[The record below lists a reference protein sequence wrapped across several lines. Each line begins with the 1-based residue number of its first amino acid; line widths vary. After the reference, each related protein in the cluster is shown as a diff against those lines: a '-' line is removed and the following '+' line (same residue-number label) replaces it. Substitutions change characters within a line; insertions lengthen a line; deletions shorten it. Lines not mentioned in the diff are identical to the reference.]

1 MNIKRLT
8 MAALTAI
15 LFALPAVQAADPQLN
30 TAAQELILRLDDL
43 ESDVLDSLTRAVIA
57 KRAETETPTNAVVIE
72 VWAPADRNE
81 RYRFEA
87 LTLAGNV
94 LNEELKIE
102 GSDTR
107 VVVKAGTSFAGSQG
121 WAQLKQGFSLA
132 VEAGKG
138 PHIIVGGHEDI
149 PVWGS
154 AGLIYPIEDYID
166 LEAWPF
172 ADLFPSLWPIMS
184 WNGQV
189 WGVPQDAE
197 SRPFFGWISHLKAIG
212 YSDADIAALPA
223 KVKSGEYTLQNVL
236 EDAKKI
242 QDKGLVEKGYG
253 FYPRATK
260 GGDYWQ
266 FYAVQKGGD
275 MIDAESGKLILDRGA
290 LLGYYQFFNDA
301 VFKYGVTKK
310 NHLGMDWDQWYN
322 EVANG
327 KAGLWHGGTWHY
339 ARYTRREGLDDFF
352 DKVMFSLIPSGGS
365 GGKATTLTHPLTYLI
380 SKRAKDEEIELAA
393 RLITIASEPRLNT
406 LHAIASAHL
415 GITTA
420 QTKVSQYSD
429 DRWTAEATALLK
441 SAFALPNS
449 TNFGQYDTLVWKGLT
464 AAWSGDLSPQ
474 DAVDTVVQEMK
485 ATMGDKVIIR

>member
-1 MNIKRLT
+1 MRLKHLSLL
-8 MAALTAI
+8 MFAVI
-15 LFALPAVQAADPQLN
+15 VLFAPTLSAADM
-30 TAAQELILRLDDL
+30 EI
-43 ESDVLDSLTRAVIA
+43 V
-57 KRAETETPTNAVVIE
+57 
-72 VWAPADRNE
+72 VWAPADQNE

-87 LTLAGNV
+87 VALAANV

-102 GSDTR
+102 GRDIKVTVSSR
-107 VVVKAGTSFAGSQG
+107 SFAGSQT
-121 WAQLKQGFSLA
+121 WQQLKQGFSLA
-132 VEAGKG
+132 VEAGQG

-154 AGLIYPIEDYID
+154 AGLIHPIEDHVD

-172 ADLFPSLWPIMS
+172 VDVFDNLWPIMS

-197 SRPFFGWISHLKAIG
+197 SRPFFGWIPHLKAIG
-212 YSDADIAALPA
+212 YSDADIATRPA
-223 KVKSGEYTLQNVL
+223 KVKSGQYTLRNVL

-242 QDKGLVEKGYG
+242 QDKGLVTKGYG

-260 GGDYWQ
+260 GPDYWQ

-275 MIDAESGKLILDRGA
+275 MIDPKSGKLILDKGA
-290 LLGYYQFFNDA
+290 LLGYYQFFHDA

-310 NHLGMDWDQWYN
+310 NHLGMEWDQWYN

-339 ARYTRREGLDDFF
+339 ARYTRREGLEDFF
-352 DKVMFSLIPSGGS
+352 DKVVFSLIPSGGS
-365 GGKATTLTHPLTYLI
+365 GGRATTITHPLTYLI
-380 SKRAKDEEIELAA
+380 SKQAKDDELEIAA
-393 RLITIASEPRLNT
+393 RLITIVSEPRLNT

-415 GITTA
+415 GITNA
-420 QTKVSQYSD
+420 QTKVSQYAD

-441 SAFALPNS
+441 SAIALPNS
-449 TNFGQYDTLVWKGLT
+449 TDFGQYDNLVWKGLT

-474 DAVDTVVQEMK
+474 EAVDTVVGEMK
-485 ATMGDKVIIR
+485 ATMGNKVIIR

>member
-1 MNIKRLT
+1 MNFKHLT
-8 MAALTAI
+8 IAAI
-15 LFALPAVQAADPQLN
+15 GAVMLAAPIAQATD
-30 TAAQELILRLDDL
+30 
-43 ESDVLDSLTRAVIA
+43 
-57 KRAETETPTNAVVIE
+57 IE
-72 VWAPADRNE
+72 IVVWANADQNE

-87 LTLAGNV
+87 VQLAANV

-102 GSDTR
+102 GRDINVTVSSQSYAGDT
-107 VVVKAGTSFAGSQG
+107 SWQ
-121 WAQLKQGFSLA
+121 QLKQGFSLA
-132 VEAGKG
+132 VEANEG

-154 AGLIYPIEDYID
+154 AGLILPIEEYVD

-172 ADLFPSLWPIMS
+172 SDVFPSLWPIMS

-197 SRPFFGWISHLKAIG
+197 SRPFFGWIPHLKAIG
-212 YSDADIAALPA
+212 YSDADIDALPA

-253 FYPRATK
+253 FYPRASK

-275 MIDAESGKLILDRGA
+275 MADPKSGKLILDKGA
-290 LLGYYQFFNDA
+290 LLGYYQFFHDA
-301 VFKYGVTKK
+301 VFKYEVTKK
-310 NHLGMDWDQWYN
+310 NHLGMEWDQWYS

-352 DKVMFSLIPSGGS
+352 GNVMFSLIPSAGS

-380 SKRAKDEEIELAA
+380 SRQAKGDELEIAG
-393 RLITIASEPRLNT
+393 RLITIVSEPRLNT

-429 DRWTAEATALLK
+429 DRWTSEATELLK
-441 SAFALPNS
+441 SAFAYPNNV
-449 TNFGQYDTLVWKGLT
+449 NFGQYDTLVWKGLT
-464 AAWSGDLSPQ
+464 ASWSGDLSPEE
-474 DAVDTVVQEMK
+474 AVATVAKEME

>member
-1 MNIKRLT
+1 MKIKQLT
-8 MAALTAI
+8 MAAIGAVMFAI
-15 LFALPAVQAADPQLN
+15 PMAQAKD
-30 TAAQELILRLDDL
+30 LDI
-43 ESDVLDSLTRAVIA
+43 V
-57 KRAETETPTNAVVIE
+57 
-72 VWAPADRNE
+72 VWANADKNE

-87 LTLAGNV
+87 VKLAANV

-102 GSDTR
+102 GRDIKVS
-107 VVVKAGTSFAGSQG
+107 VSAQSYVGSQA

-154 AGLIYPIEDYID
+154 AGLILPIEDHVD

-172 ADLFPSLWPIMS
+172 SDVFDALWPIMS

-189 WGVPQDAE
+189 WGIPQDAE
-197 SRPFFGWISHLKAIG
+197 SRPFFAWNPHLKAIG
-212 YSDADIAALPA
+212 YSDADIEGMPA
-223 KVKSGEYTLQNVL
+223 KIKSGAYTLTNVL

-242 QDKGLVEKGYG
+242 QDKGLVKKGYG

-275 MIDAESGKLILDRGA
+275 MYDAKSGKLILDKGA
-290 LLGYYQFFNDA
+290 LLGYYQFFHDA

-310 NHLGMDWDQWYN
+310 THLGMNWDQWYN

-339 ARYTRREGLDDFF
+339 ARYTRKEGLKDFF
-352 DKVMFSLIPSGGS
+352 DKVMFGLIPSSGA

-380 SKRAKDEEIELAA
+380 SKRAKGDELEMAS
-393 RLITIASEPRLNT
+393 RLLTIVSEPRLNT

-415 GITTA
+415 GITNA

-429 DRWTAEATALLK
+429 DRWTAEATSLLN

-449 TNFGQYDTLVWKGLT
+449 VDFGQYDTLVWKGLT
-464 AAWSGDLSPQ
+464 AAWSGDLSPEK
-474 DAVDTVVQEMK
+474 AVDTVVKEIS
-485 ATMGDKVIIR
+485 ATMGNKVIIR